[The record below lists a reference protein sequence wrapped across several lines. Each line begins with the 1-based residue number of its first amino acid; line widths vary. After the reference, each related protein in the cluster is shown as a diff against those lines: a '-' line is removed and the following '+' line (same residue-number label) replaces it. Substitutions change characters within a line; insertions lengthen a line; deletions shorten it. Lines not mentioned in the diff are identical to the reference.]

1 MAERANPITSRIVGI
16 TERLRPQRHG
26 HVDVEGIVKEML
38 RHYPDGDAELV
49 RRAYTYAA
57 EAHAAQKRVS
67 GEPYITHPAAVGMLI
82 AELGMEAATIAA
94 TLLHD
99 VLEDTAKT
107 SEDIRLEF
115 GEEIGRLVDG
125 VTKLGRLQGQ
135 SRDAHQ
141 AENIR
146 KMFLAMADDLRV
158 VIIKLCDRL
167 HNMRTLGPLPPEKQQ
182 RIARQTM
189 EIYAP
194 LAHRLGIWQIKWELE
209 DLAFKYLESEQYKE
223 VAEHLA
229 ARRQVRERSI
239 DQAMKTLA
247 SELEKVGIRA
257 ELSGRAKHLWSIA
270 QKMRRKGV
278 GFDEVYDLLAVR
290 VIVAD
295 VPACYAALGVVHTL
309 WPPIPGQFDDY
320 IAVPKANLYQS
331 LHTAVMGP
339 AGQPLEIQVRTQEM
353 HALAEYG
360 IAAHWRYKEGGKA
373 DRDRDYESK
382 LAWVRQLL
390 EWQHDVTDA
399 QEFVESLKVDVF
411 QDEVFVFTPKGEVKD
426 LTAGATPID
435 FAYRIHTDVGHR
447 TIGAK
452 VNGRIVPL
460 DHRLQSGDI
469 VEIVTSKAA
478 RGPSRDWISM
488 VRTPGAREK
497 IRQWFKR
504 SQRDENIT
512 HGKELL
518 DRELKRLAQ
527 RSLGDLSDDD
537 LRRVTEALNMHDVDT
552 LFASLGYGEVT
563 AAQVVM
569 RLGIVDDAEQQL
581 PGSAPPLPPTSSRGG
596 VTVKGVDDLLVRF
609 AVCCN
614 PVPGDPI
621 LGYITRGRGVT
632 VHRSD
637 CTNVTASS
645 EKERHVEVEWE
656 KSAART
662 YPVAIRIEG
671 WDRDGFLRD
680 VAAVISENQV
690 ALVALSALANPDK
703 SATVNATLQVTSV
716 EQLSRVLAKL
726 EGVRD
731 VFSVH
736 RDGR

>member
-16 TERLRPQRHG
+16 TDRLRAQRHSA
-26 HVDVEGIVKEML
+26 VDVEGIVKEML
-38 RHYPDGDAELV
+38 RHYADGDAELV
-49 RRAYTYAA
+49 RRAYAYAA
-57 EAHAAQKRVS
+57 EAHGAQKRVS
-67 GEPYITHPAAVGMLI
+67 GEPYITHPAAVAMLI

-99 VLEDTAKT
+99 VPEDTART
-107 SEDIRLEF
+107 TEDIRLEF
-115 GEEIGRLVDG
+115 GDEIGRLVEG

-167 HNMRTLGPLPPEKQQ
+167 HNMRTLAPLPPEKQL
-182 RIARQTM
+182 RIARQTI

-209 DLAFKYLESEQYKE
+209 DLAFKYLEPEQYKE

-229 ARRQVRERSI
+229 ARRQVRERFI

-247 SELEKVGIRA
+247 SELEKAGIRA

-270 QKMRRKGV
+270 QKMRRKNV
-278 GFDEVYDLLAVR
+278 GFDEVYDLLAIR

-295 VPACYAALGVVHTL
+295 VPGCYAALGIVHTL

-339 AGQPLEIQVRTQEM
+339 GGQPLEIQVRTQEM
-353 HALAEYG
+353 HALSEYG

-411 QDEVFVFTPKGEVKD
+411 QDEVFVFTPKGEVKA

-478 RGPSRDWISM
+478 RGPSRDWIGM

-527 RSLGDLSDDD
+527 RSLGDLSDED
-537 LRRVTEALNMHDVDT
+537 LHRVTEALNMHDVDT

-581 PGSAPPLPPTSSRGG
+581 PGSAPQLPPTTSRGG

-621 LGYITRGRGVT
+621 VGYITRGRGVT
-632 VHRSD
+632 VHRAD
-637 CTNVTASS
+637 CTNVKASS

-656 KSAART
+656 RTAART

-690 ALVALSALANPDK
+690 ALMALSALANPDK
-703 SATVNATLQVTSV
+703 TATVNATLSVTSV

>member
-1 MAERANPITSRIVGI
+1 MAQRASAITSRIVGI
-16 TERLRPQRHG
+16 TDRLRPQRHG
-26 HVDVEGIVKEML
+26 QLDADALVREVL
-38 RHYPDGDAELV
+38 RHYPEGDGELV
-49 RRAYTYAA
+49 RRAFVYAS
-57 EAHAAQKRVS
+57 EAHLGQKRIS
-67 GEPYITHPAAVGMLI
+67 GEPYISHPAAVGMLV
-82 AELGMEAATIAA
+82 AELGMDPATVAAA
-94 TLLHD
+94 LLHD
-99 VLEDTAKT
+99 VPEDTAKKV
-107 SEDIRLEF
+107 EDIERDF

-125 VTKLGRLQGQ
+125 VTKLSRLSGQ
-135 SRDAHQ
+135 SRDEHQ

-146 KMFLAMADDLRV
+146 KMLLAMADDLRV

-167 HNMRTLGPLPPEKQQ
+167 HNMRTLAPLPPEKQK

-189 EIYAP
+189 DIYAP

-209 DLAFKYLESEQYKE
+209 DLAFKYIEPEHYRE
-223 VAEHLA
+223 VAEQLA
-229 ARRQVRERSI
+229 ARRQVRERYI
-239 DQAMKTLA
+239 NETMKTLA
-247 SELEKVGIRA
+247 SELEKAGVRA

-270 QKMRRKGV
+270 QKMQRKGV
-278 GFDEVYDLLAVR
+278 GFEEVYDVLAIR
-290 VIVAD
+290 VIVDD

-320 IAVPKANLYQS
+320 IAVPKANMYQS

-339 AGQPLEIQVRTQEM
+339 GGQPLEIQVRTSDM

-360 IAAHWRYKEGGKA
+360 IAAHWRYKEGGKS
-373 DRDRDYESK
+373 DRDYESK

-411 QDEVFVFTPKGEVKD
+411 QDEVFVFTPKGEVKA
-426 LTAGATPID
+426 LPAGSTPID

-447 TIGAK
+447 TIGAQ
-452 VNGRIVPL
+452 VNNRIVPL
-460 DHRLQSGDI
+460 DHRLRSGDI

-478 RGPSRDWISM
+478 RGPSRDWLGM
-488 VRTPGAREK
+488 VQTPGAREK

-518 DRELKRLAQ
+518 DRELKRIAQ
-527 RSLGDLSDDD
+527 RSLGDISDED
-537 LRRVTEALNMHDVDT
+537 LRRVTEELNLHDVDT
-552 LFASLGYGEVT
+552 LFASLGYGALT
-563 AAQVVM
+563 GPQVVM
-569 RLGIVDDAEQQL
+569 RLGIVDDTQL
-581 PGSAPPLPPTSSRGG
+581 AIPEVAPPLPPTSRGG
-596 VTVKGVDDLLVRF
+596 VRVKGVGDLLIRF
-609 AVCCN
+609 GVCCT

-621 LGYITRGRGVT
+621 TGYITRGRGVT
-632 VHRSD
+632 VHRPD
-637 CTNVTASS
+637 CPNVRGSA
-645 EKERHVEVEWE
+645 EPERTVELEWE
-656 KSAART
+656 NRAAAT

-690 ALVALSALANPDK
+690 QLVSLSANANPDK
-703 SATVNATLQVTSV
+703 TATVNATLQVTSV

-726 EGVRD
+726 ESVRD
-731 VFSVH
+731 VFTVS

>member
-1 MAERANPITSRIVGI
+1 MAEGTNTITSKIVGI
-16 TERLRPQRHG
+16 TERFRPQRHG
-26 HVDVEGIVKEML
+26 AVDVEAIVKEML

-49 RRAYTYAA
+49 RRAHAYAA
-57 EAHAAQKRVS
+57 EAHAGQKRVS
-67 GEPYITHPAAVGMLI
+67 GEPYITHPAAVAMLI
-82 AELGMEAATIAA
+82 AELGMEAATVAA

-99 VLEDTAKT
+99 VPEDTERT
-107 SEDIRLEF
+107 VDDIRLEF
-115 GEEIGRLVDG
+115 GDEIGRLVEG

-167 HNMRTLGPLPPEKQQ
+167 HNMRTLAPLPPEKQK
-182 RIARQTM
+182 RIARQTI

-209 DLAFKYLESEQYKE
+209 DLAFKYLEPEQYKE
-223 VAEHLA
+223 VAEQLA
-229 ARRQVRERSI
+229 ERRQVRERSI

-247 SELEKVGIRA
+247 GELERGGIRA

-270 QKMRRKGV
+270 QKMRRKNV
-278 GFDEVYDLLAVR
+278 GINEVYDLLAIR
-290 VIVAD
+290 VIVPD

-339 AGQPLEIQVRTQEM
+339 GGQPLEIQVRTQEM
-353 HALAEYG
+353 HALSEYG

-390 EWQHDVTDA
+390 EWQHDVVDA

-411 QDEVFVFTPKGEVKD
+411 QDEVFVFTPKGEVKA

-460 DHRLQSGDI
+460 DHHLQSGDI

-478 RGPSRDWISM
+478 RGPSRDWIGM

-504 SQRDENIT
+504 SERDENIT

-527 RSLGDLSDDD
+527 RSLGDLSDED

-569 RLGIVDDAEQQL
+569 RLGIVDDAEQAL
-581 PGSAPPLPPTSSRGG
+581 PGSAPPLPPTTSRGG
-596 VTVKGVDDLLVRF
+596 VTVKGVEDLLVRF

-621 LGYITRGRGVT
+621 VGYITRGRGVT
-632 VHRSD
+632 VHRAD
-637 CTNVTASS
+637 CTNVKASA
-645 EKERHVEVEWE
+645 EKDRHVEVEWE
-656 KSAART
+656 KSDVRT